1 LLLNYN
7 EFKLIIPKNMKL
19 QLVNITYEIE
29 VEPGEKL
36 ILPESIRESIGA
48 GNWII
53 TIQSKLDSSPVT
65 RSHDAFL
72 KGYTPED
79 EGLYDDYT
87 TG

>member
-1 LLLNYN
+1 
-7 EFKLIIPKNMKL
+7 MKM

-36 ILPESIRESIGA
+36 ILPESIRESIGV

-65 RSHDAFL
+65 RTQS
-72 KGYTPED
+72 
-79 EGLYDDYT
+79 
-87 TG
+87 